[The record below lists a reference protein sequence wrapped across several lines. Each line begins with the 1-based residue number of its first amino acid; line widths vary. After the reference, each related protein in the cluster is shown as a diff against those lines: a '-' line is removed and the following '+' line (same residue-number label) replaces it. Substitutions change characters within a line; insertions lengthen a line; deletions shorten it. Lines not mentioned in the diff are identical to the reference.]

1 MTDDELADLLR
12 TRLDDRVIA
21 QTVAELLEGLRWL
34 EARKAQDQEHRA

>member
-21 QTVAELLEGLRWL
+21 KTVAELLESLRWL
-34 EARKAQDQEHRA
+34 EAQQSAKAGAA